1 MYSVRDQNRWLL
13 LGGITM
19 TGAATTL
26 TPEDIDALFA
36 KVSNWGRWGPDD
48 EIGALNLITPRKRL
62 QAAQLAIHGIS
73 VSCALP
79 LNTRGGPENPNPV
92 VHLMTGAGDIDGT
105 WGTGDYFAIASHGI
119 AHTHLDALCHIFYKG
134 RMYNDRPGTLVTSR
148 GAAANSIE
156 SGKDGIVSRG
166 VLLDIPRATGK
177 EWLEPGE
184 AIFTDDL
191 EAAEKAC
198 RVQVEEGDVLLVRT
212 GRHLRRE
219 RLGPQPG
226 GFAAGIAGLHGST
239 LPWLHA
245 RGVAV
250 LGCDGISDVVPS
262 GGPQGSQPI
271 HMVAI
276 PAMGVHIID
285 NADLEGLAATCS
297 RFDHWE
303 FMLTIAPLKLLRG
316 TASPVNP
323 IALF

>member
-1 MYSVRDQNRWLL
+1 M
-13 LGGITM
+13 
-19 TGAATTL
+19 
-26 TPEDIDALFA
+26 E
-36 KVSNWGRWGPDD
+36 
-48 EIGALNLITPRKRL
+48 
-62 QAAQLAIHGIS
+62 GIS

-92 VHLMTGAGDIDGT
+92 VHLMTGAGDIGGT

-134 RMYNDRPGTLVTSR
+134 RMYNDRPGTMVTSR
-148 GAAANSIE
+148 GAEANSIE

-166 VLLDIPRATGK
+166 VLLDVPMAVGK
-177 EWLEPGE
+177 GWLEPGE
-184 AIFTDDL
+184 AIFSADL

-198 RVQVEEGDVLLVRT
+198 HIRVEEGDVLFVRT
-212 GRHLRRE
+212 GRHGRRE
-219 RLGPQPG
+219 QLGPSTG
-226 GFAAGIAGLHGST
+226 GFAAGIAGLHAST

-245 RGVAV
+245 RGVSV
-250 LGCDGISDVVPS
+250 LGCDGISDVMPS

-271 HMVAI
+271 HMIAI

-285 NADLEGLAATCS
+285 NANLEDLAATCAGLD
-297 RFDHWE
+297 RWE
-303 FMLTIAPLKLLRG
+303 FMLAIAPLKLLRG

>member
-1 MYSVRDQNRWLL
+1 
-13 LGGITM
+13 M
-19 TGAATTL
+19 TGPATAL
-26 TPEDIDALFA
+26 TPDEIDTLFK
-36 KVSNWGRWGPDD
+36 KVNNWGRWGADD
-48 EIGALNLITPRKRL
+48 QIGALNLITTRKRL
-62 QAAQLAIHGIS
+62 QAAELVMKGIS

-105 WGTGDYFAIASHGI
+105 WGTGDYFSIASHGI

-148 GAAANSIE
+148 GAEANSIE

-166 VLLDIPRATGK
+166 VLLDIPRAAGK
-177 EWLEPGE
+177 DWLDPGE
-184 AIFTDDL
+184 AIFTADL

-198 RVQVEEGDVLLVRT
+198 HVQVEEGDVLFVRT
-212 GRHLRRE
+212 GRHVRRA
-219 RLGPQPG
+219 RLGPPEG
-226 GFAAGIAGLHGST
+226 GFLAGFAGLHAST

-250 LGCDGISDVVPS
+250 LGCDGISDVMPS

-276 PAMGVHIID
+276 PSMGVHIID
-285 NADLEGLAATCS
+285 NANLDDLAQTCAELD
-297 RFDHWE
+297 RWE
-303 FMLTIAPLKLLRG
+303 FMLAIAPLKLLRG